1 MDKKVISIDEVKQI
15 KFEEEFPEVFT
26 LDDAVKY
33 ANQIEYYLN
42 SFYEL
47 AKEDKKYHS
56 VCTTEQLKILSSI
69 YSSFFKIMFSELDE
83 FEENYSTGSNRIM
96 FKFLSELYKICK
108 DLTDA
113 EAVRENI
120 DNPVLKLENK
130 EEN

>member
-1 MDKKVISIDEVKQI
+1 MDKKVISIDEVKQM
-15 KFEEEFPEVFT
+15 KFEEEFPEMFN
-26 LDDAVKY
+26 LSDAIKY

-56 VCTTEQLKILSSI
+56 VCTTEQLKLLSSI

-83 FEENYSTGSNRIM
+83 FEENYSTDSNRIM